1 MDGSIYIQIKQGITE
16 EGILPEDFSLKTE
29 TAEESIP
36 WAPGAQ
42 DGVTIYHINYP
53 GLNDEEY
60 TKMEEAL
67 KSASAGDSAAAGRL
81 FSELTKNVR
90 AVSIVDELQGYIF
103 ENKDDIDAKNLF
115 WTAVTLVKESLNP
128 ECLKIGMELLE
139 LFKHPSDIREI
150 IRTVGLYDEFTIFSV
165 WCMMNW
171 EDGNRDIFELAK
183 KVRGWGRVHAV
194 EKLKPENEEIRQ
206 WLLTEGC
213 RNEVLPAYSALTC
226 WEKAGAES
234 ILFGTPTVE
243 EFKGLSLIIGGLLDE
258 GPITGIS
265 ETDDPVGIIN
275 RFLEISG
282 NYPLTDADRGVIAS
296 ARDYIDGNKT

>member
-1 MDGSIYIQIKQGITE
+1 MDDSIYTQIRQGLTE
-16 EGILPEDFSLKTE
+16 EGTIPEDFSLKTE
-29 TAEESIP
+29 TAEGSIP

-42 DGVTIYHINYP
+42 DGVTIYHTRYP

-60 TKMEEAL
+60 AKMEKAL
-67 KSASAGDSAAAGRL
+67 KSASAGDSAAADRL
-81 FSELTKNVR
+81 FGELTENVR
-90 AVSIVDELQGYIF
+90 AVSIVDELQGYVF
-103 ENKDDIDAKNLF
+103 ENKDDLDAENLF
-115 WTAVTLVKESLNP
+115 WTAVTLVKESRNP

-171 EDGNRDIFELAK
+171 EDGNREIFELAK

-194 EKLKPENEEIRQ
+194 ERLKPADEEIRH

-226 WEKAGAES
+226 WEKADAENV
-234 ILFGTPTVE
+234 LFGTPTAE
-243 EFKGLSLIIGGLLDE
+243 EFKGLSLIIEGLLDE
-258 GPITGIS
+258 GPVTGIS
-265 ETDDPVGIIN
+265 ETDDPEGILK
-275 RFLEISG
+275 RFLEISD
-282 NYPLTDADRGVIAS
+282 NYPLTEADRGIIAS
-296 ARDYIDGNKT
+296 ARDSINGNNS